1 MTRHMS
7 RSMRRMCFMPK
18 KFMVRVMTSRMRN
31 AHDRMIGAAPTIV
44 RVPLS
49 VMAIPNNAM
58 SHVAMHHRV
67 VARSHLGSLA
77 RGSLILVA
85 SVASAITRLPTASG
99 GVVSRERTTTALEH
113 PLALE
118 IRETRGPV
126 SYERRADVGA
136 W

>member
-1 MTRHMS
+1 
-7 RSMRRMCFMPK
+7 MRRMYLMPK
-18 KFMVRVMTSRMRN
+18 RFMARAMTSLMGN
-31 AHDRMIGAAPTIV
+31 ELDQMIVAAPTSA
-44 RVPLS
+44 RVPQSVTAILS
-49 VMAIPNNAM
+49 NAM

-67 VARSHLGSLA
+67 VARSLLGNLA

-99 GVVSRERTTTALEH
+99 GAVSRERTTTALEH

-126 SYERRADVGA
+126 SYERRVDVGA